1 MHKLLQLSVRRMI
14 QVTVF
19 IFLVQG
25 HAYADHS
32 QQPNDTKTQAA
43 ITSAELV
50 LDEFMRAFNATDV
63 SAWADTLLFPH
74 VRVASGAVVVVPD
87 KQSFVAQ
94 TDMMNFARVNN
105 WARSEWD
112 SIEVVQADPEKVH
125 FKVQFSR
132 FNPAGQRYASFDS
145 LYIVQKVDDVWGIR
159 ARSSFAP

>member
-32 QQPNDTKTQAA
+32 QQPNDAKTQAA

-63 SAWADTLLFPH
+63 SAW
-74 VRVASGAVVVVPD
+74 VAIPACSGC
-87 KQSFVAQ
+87 Q
-94 TDMMNFARVNN
+94 
-105 WARSEWD
+105 WGGGGC
-112 SIEVVQADPEKVH
+112 
-125 FKVQFSR
+125 SR
-132 FNPAGQRYASFDS
+132 
-145 LYIVQKVDDVWGIR
+145 
-159 ARSSFAP
+159 